1 MADVTIGA
9 RLQLDANDGIKSLK
23 DLKAQIK
30 EAQGDLIAMSN
41 EFGETS
47 EQARMAAK
55 RVAELQDSLGDAK
68 NLVDAFNPD
77 KKFVALGQA
86 LNGVL
91 GGFTA
96 LTGAMGLLGVES
108 EEVQKQLLKVQSAL
122 ALSQGLNQIGDSI
135 NSFKTLGKT
144 IVNTLG
150 KSGAIGLAIAGVTA
164 LGLAL
169 AGVFDRRKDE
179 ALEAYKTSLKDF
191 TRAAGDAR
199 ANVAEMSQQLAL
211 AKDGFLSKDQVL
223 KNFNATFGET
233 LGTAESINDAER
245 ILNENAEAFI
255 KNTGLKAQAQA
266 LYAKAAQDTAEI
278 LVKQQAI
285 QEADIP
291 TNVKE
296 AALEKLRQQL
306 SSADRINKMAD
317 DLLRQS
323 VQVGGSLTSLGG
335 SVGGGAKKGT
345 GKATTPAGIQKEK
358 EVEEVGA
365 LTQMMNQIERDEF
378 EEKNRLRDLNEV
390 GQAASLERQL
400 ANLQMYT
407 QSEEALTLARIEFAE
422 RESQQKAAAA
432 QQYANTLM
440 VLSDLAGKET
450 AAGKVLAI
458 ASATINTYLAAS
470 KALAG
475 DYSGYGPAGPF
486 VRVATVISTIALGLK
501 QVKEIM
507 KVSVPGGK
515 GGGGSV
521 NTAGLSGFQ
530 ASAPLQPQSPLASRT
545 RLEQD
550 QINQI
555 GNATVRAFVVESD
568 VTNNQE
574 RIRRLNRAARI

>member
-1 MADVTIGA
+1 MSDFVVGA
-9 RLQLDANDGIKSLK
+9 RLQLDGADGIKTMREFK
-23 DLKAQIK
+23 QQIK
-30 EAQGDLIAMSN
+30 EAQGDLLAMSQ

-68 NLVDAFNPD
+68 NLVEAFNPD

-378 EEKNRLRDLNEV
+378 EEKNRLRDLNEA

-400 ANLQMYT
+400 ANSQMYT
-407 QSEEALTLARIEFAE
+407 QNEEALALARIEFAE

-530 ASAPLQPQSPLASRT
+530 AGAPLQPQSPLASRT

>member
-1 MADVTIGA
+1 MADVVVGA
-9 RLQLDANDGIKSLK
+9 RLSLDANDGIKSMR
-23 DLKAQIK
+23 DFKAQLK
-30 EAQGDLIAMSN
+30 EAKGDLAAMTQQ
-41 EFGETS
+41 FGLTS
-47 EQARMAAK
+47 DQAREAAK
-55 RVAELQDSLGDAK
+55 RVAELEDNLGDAK
-68 NLVDAFNPD
+68 QLVDSFNPD

-135 NSFKTLGKT
+135 QSFKNLGKT
-144 IVNTLG
+144 LVDTLG
-150 KSGAIGLAIAGVTA
+150 KSGLIGVAIAGVTA

-169 AGVFDRRKDE
+169 AGLFDRKKDE
-179 ALEAYKTSLKDF
+179 ALKAYNDSIKDF
-191 TRAAGDAR
+191 TKAAGSAR
-199 ANVAEMSQQLAL
+199 AEVAEMSQQIKL
-211 AKDGFLSKDQVL
+211 AKDGFLSKEAVL
-223 KNFNATFGET
+223 KNFNATYGET
-233 LGTAESINDAER
+233 LGTANSINEAEK

-323 VQVGGSLTSLGG
+323 VKVGGSLTGIGS
-335 SVGGGAKKGT
+335 SVGGGAKSTQSTGT
-345 GKATTPAGIQKEK
+345 ATTPAGIIKEK
-358 EVEEVGA
+358 EVQE
-365 LTQMMNQIERDEF
+365 LDFLQKF
-378 EEKNRLRDLNEV
+378 EERERRAAIEKERTDKEERLAISKELNKQLVADVKFTGISISNEL
-390 GQAASLERQL
+390 QQQL
-400 ANLQMYT
+400 AI
-407 QSEEALTLARIEFAE
+407 EEYIANSRAALPARIGNALG
-422 RESQQKAAAA
+422 A
-432 QQYANTLM
+432 
-440 VLSDLAGKET
+440 LSDLVGKQT

-458 ASATINTYLAAS
+458 AEATINTYLAAS
-470 KALAG
+470 NILKNTARNPVTGAIPG
-475 DYSGYGPAGPF
+475 FA
-486 VRVATVISTIALGLK
+486 VAQMIATIAAGLVTVRNI
-501 QVKEIM
+501 VKTN
-507 KVSVPGGK
+507 VPKYGAA
-515 GGGGSV
+515 GGGGGTTENV
-521 NTAGLSGFQ
+521 
-530 ASAPLQPQSPLASRT
+530 SAPLQAQTPLASRT

-574 RIRRLNRAARI
+574 RIRRLNRAARL